1 VGTAARRRAGLQ
13 ERGVRQRRGVYVRLL
28 IATPFFVI
36 GGLLMIL
43 AEKIA
48 GGRP

>member
-1 VGTAARRRAGLQ
+1 MHMRI
-13 ERGVRQRRGVYVRLL
+13 L

-36 GGLLMIL
+36 GGLLMML